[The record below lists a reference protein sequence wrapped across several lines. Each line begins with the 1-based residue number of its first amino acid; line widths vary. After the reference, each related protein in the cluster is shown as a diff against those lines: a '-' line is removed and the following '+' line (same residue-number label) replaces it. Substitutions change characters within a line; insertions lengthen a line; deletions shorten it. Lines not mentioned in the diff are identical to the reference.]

1 MAKLSWIS
9 NPTRINVRG
18 LLPPAQFLPVVICR
32 RDIQSINSIPST
44 FFDLP
49 PYIQQGISIERA
61 GLTTTLITPHISI
74 LSYGPFSVYCLLLPR
89 LTTKKLLNYRVVGT
103 WGAGGLQILVAIE
116 EKLSPSKEKDTHCY
130 FTRLHLRIMG
140 PFQSF

>member
-103 WGAGGLQILVAIE
+103 WGAGGSPDFGCNRSKTFTFKRKGFTVHTVILPDCTLE
-116 EKLSPSKEKDTHCY
+116 
-130 FTRLHLRIMG
+130 
-140 PFQSF
+140 

>member
-49 PYIQQGISIERA
+49 PYIQQGISIDRA

-103 WGAGGLQILVAIE
+103 WGAGGSPDFGCNRRKTFTFKRKGYTLLFYQIA
-116 EKLSPSKEKDTHCY
+116 P
-130 FTRLHLRIMG
+130 
-140 PFQSF
+140 